1 MNNKYK
7 STWLAFVNII
17 AKNGKI
23 TDLIDLEGVEDN
35 SDYSGAWANIIV
47 KGTSINE
54 AIEIIP
60 LGLEELGF
68 SVDFIDKIENI
79 SSLIEYDEI
88 DEKVVEEVNWLLS
101 TDYVFKV
108 SDKLFPYESESN
120 ESIP

>member
-7 STWLAFVNII
+7 NTWLAFVNII

-35 SDYSGAWANIIV
+35 SDYSGAWANVIV
-47 KGTSINE
+47 KGTTINE

-79 SSLIEYDEI
+79 SSLIEYDEV
-88 DEKVVEEVNWLLS
+88 DENVIEEVDWLLS

-108 SDKLFPYESESN
+108 SDKLFPYENESN
-120 ESIP
+120 ESIS

>member
-1 MNNKYK
+1 MNDKYK
-7 STWLAFVNII
+7 STWLAFVNIV
-17 AKNGKI
+17 AENGKI

-47 KGTSINE
+47 KGTTIKE

-88 DEKVVEEVNWLLS
+88 DENVIKEVDWLLS

-108 SDKLFPYESESN
+108 SDKLFPYESN
-120 ESIP
+120 ESIS